1 MPKARNNKIYD
12 KDAKVSHTS
21 EGYREKLLRIDLTSG
36 SSREEQIDAAL
47 LRAFIGGRGLG
58 ASLLYREVGEKADPL
73 GSENKLIFTSGPLV
87 GTTAPC
93 SGRFCVS
100 TKSPQTGFYLYSLC
114 SGRFGEAMR
123 KSGYGALIIEGKAS
137 SPVYLLIENGE
148 VTIRDAGMLW
158 GLNTDK
164 TEQRLKEELA
174 GKVSVACIGLAGE
187 NLLKLACILSEGRAA
202 GRGGPGAVMG
212 SKNLKA
218 VAVAGTN
225 RIPVHDEDEF
235 KKVVRDARTRIKD
248 NPFLMDSLGRYG
260 TATSVNLT
268 SAYGIF
274 PVRNWQKGALEKVDA
289 LRPQTM
295 REKFVL
301 RDKACPAC
309 PIACSKIT
317 SVESGPFA
325 GAKTDGP
332 EYETI
337 YAFGSG
343 CENSS
348 MESIIHADMLCDQLG
363 MDTIA
368 CGVTIAFAMECF
380 EKGIITLK
388 DTDNLALRFGNAE
401 LIPVILQ
408 RMARREGFGEV
419 LADGVRA
426 AANRIGKG
434 SEQFAMH
441 AKGMELGGYDPRG
454 VKSQALV
461 LACGPRGG
469 CHHAGGY
476 VIHAELVSGNFDRM
490 AVSGKGPLVKQA
502 RDLRAVMDSAIY
514 CAFLASAYK
523 LDMAAQM
530 IRSATGWDVDE
541 GELMRAGERIS
552 NIERMYNVREG
563 LRREH
568 DTLPERLLHEPLPDG
583 PSAGGVLG
591 KDFDLMVDE
600 LYEVCGWDTKTGVPL
615 PDTLKRLGLDTFLDA

>member
-58 ASLLYREVGEKADPL
+58 AALLYREVGEKADPL

-137 SPVYLLIENGE
+137 SPVYLLIEDGE

-174 GKVSVACIGLAGE
+174 GKVSVACIGPAGE

-218 VAVAGTN
+218 VAVAGKN
-225 RIPVHDEDEF
+225 RIPVHDEDKF

-274 PVRNWQKGALEKVDA
+274 PVRNWQKGALETVDA

-363 MDTIA
+363 MDSIA

-426 AANRIGKG
+426 AADQIGKG

-523 LDMAAQM
+523 LDMAAHM

-568 DTLPERLLHEPLPDG
+568 DTLPERLLKEPLPDG

-615 PDTLKRLGLDTFLDA
+615 PDTIKRLGLDTFLDA